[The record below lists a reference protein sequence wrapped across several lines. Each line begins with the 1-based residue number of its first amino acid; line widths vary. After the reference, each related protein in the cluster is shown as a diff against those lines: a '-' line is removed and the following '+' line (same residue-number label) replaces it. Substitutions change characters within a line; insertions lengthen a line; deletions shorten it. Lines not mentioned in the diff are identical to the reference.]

1 MNPGLKYI
9 DDFRDP
15 ATAKA
20 LVERIRRDAG
30 DAPVRLMEV
39 CGTHTVAIARGGI
52 RPLLSG
58 AVTMLS
64 GPGCPVC
71 VTPDGYIDAAIALGT
86 ERGALLASFGDML
99 RVPGT
104 SSSLEKEKGTG
115 LEVRVV
121 YSPLDAVT
129 LAAATPDREVVFLG
143 VGFET
148 TAPAIGGAIRTA
160 SERGVRNFSVLSSV
174 RTIPEAMG
182 SPGRRSRGPH
192 RRVPL
197 PRPRLR
203 RHRDGRLPAGRAAVR
218 HPVRGRRLRAARHPA
233 GDLDAAAAEEGG
245 VARVENEYSRV
256 ATAAGNRKAQDLI
269 RDVFVPCDTGWRGI
283 GVIPGS
289 GLRIADRY
297 ASFDA
302 EKKFGRSRGLRSI
315 GVRLPLRRRAQ
326 GEDPPGRLP
335 PLREGVRAGGAV
347 RSVHGQQRR
356 KLRRLL
362 QIRSLLVH
370 DKILLPTAR
379 AASAPAT

>member
-1 MNPGLKYI
+1 
-9 DDFRDP
+9 
-15 ATAKA
+15 
-20 LVERIRRDAG
+20 
-30 DAPVRLMEV
+30 
-39 CGTHTVAIARGGI
+39 
-52 RPLLSG
+52 
-58 AVTMLS
+58 MLS

-71 VTPDGYIDAAIALGT
+71 VTPDGYIDAAIALGR

-99 RVPGT
+99 RVPGK

-160 SERGVRNFSVLSSV
+160 AERGVRNFSVLSSV

-182 SPGRRSRGPH
+182 VLAADPEVRIEGFLCPAHVSVVIGTDAYRPVAQRYGIPCVVAGFE
-192 RRVPL
+192 PL
-197 PRPRLR
+197 DILLGISMLLR
-203 RHRDGRLPAGRAAVR
+203 QKK
-218 HPVRGRRLRAARHPA
+218 
-233 GDLDAAAAEEGG
+233 EG

-256 ATAAGNRKAQDLI
+256 ATADREPEGAGSDPRRLRPVRHGVA
-269 RDVFVPCDTGWRGI
+269 RDRRHP
-283 GVIPGS
+283 GVGP
-289 GLRIADRY
+289 ADRRPVRLLRRGEEVRRPRRLR
-297 ASFDA
+297 A
-302 EKKFGRSRGLRSI
+302 GRF
-315 GVRLPLRRRAQ
+315 RLPLRRRAQ

-356 KLRRLL
+356 ELRGIL
-362 QIRSLLVH
+362 QIRSLV
-370 DKILLPTAR
+370 DTRCTTRSFFPTAR

>member
-1 MNPGLKYI
+1 MNRGMKYI

-58 AVTMLS
+58 SVTMLS

-99 RVPGT
+99 RVPGKF
-104 SSSLEKEKGTG
+104 SSLEKEKGAG

-129 LAAATPDREVVFLG
+129 LAAAMPDREVVFLG

-148 TAPAIGGAIRTA
+148 TAPAIGGAIKTA
-160 SERGVRNFSVLSSV
+160 SVREVGNFSVLSSV

-182 SPGRRSRGPH
+182 VLAADPEVRIEGFLCPAHVSVVIGTDAYRPVARRYGIPC
-192 RRVPL
+192 VVAGFEPL
-197 PRPRLR
+197 DILLGISMLLR
-203 RHRDGRLPAGRAAVR
+203 QKK
-218 HPVRGRRLRAARHPA
+218 
-233 GDLDAAAAEEGG
+233 EG

-256 ATAAGNRKAQDLI
+256 ATATGNRKAQDLI

-302 EKKFGRSRGLRSI
+302 EVKFGAPVVFAPERTACRCGDVLK
-315 GVRLPLRRRAQ
+315 G
-326 GEDPPGRLP
+326 
-335 PLREGVRAGGAV
+335 
-347 RSVHGQQRR
+347 
-356 KLRRLL
+356 
-362 QIRSLLVH
+362 
-370 DKILLPTAR
+370 KILPVDCPLFGKACVPEEPYGPCMVSSEGSC
-379 AASAPAT
+379 AAYYKYGVL